1 MSDCDLCSAV
11 VILRPERVFPAE
23 QRFLGRMAQRL
34 FLLMLGQVGA
44 ADIAAALHSANE
56 RHPFT
61 VSDLFQN
68 GPQHYWM
75 RVTGL
80 TPALCQTLQHMAGA
94 LPGQVLDIPPRDSA
108 DESPWRARVETVVT
122 AQHEWAAQST
132 YAALVDHAWQGPRA
146 RPLQLDFITPTVVK
160 SVGVYRVFPEPALV
174 FRLLY
179 ERLLKLEA
187 FSLPFQP
194 EITHLEHFAEYFVEV
209 RDHEIACARVPLK
222 RGQVTAFYGPVAYEV
237 LANNEDFVRR
247 AHTRES
253 KHGDAGLSAIAA
265 DIQRNRQAYGRLV
278 HLLADFAFYSG
289 LGSFTAQGMGMVR
302 RGRH

>member
-1 MSDCDLCSAV
+1 MSAYELCSAV
-11 VILRPERVFPAE
+11 VVLRPERMFPAE

-44 ADIAAALHSANE
+44 GDMAAALHSANE

-80 TPALCQTLQHMAGA
+80 TPALCQTIQHMAAA
-94 LPGQVLDIPPRDSA
+94 LPGQVLAIPPRESV
-108 DESPWRARVETVVT
+108 DESAWRARIETVVT
-122 AQHEWAAQST
+122 SQHEWAAQST
-132 YAALVDHAWQGPRA
+132 YAALVERAWRSPRTA
-146 RPLQLDFITPTVVK
+146 QVTLDFITPTVIK
-160 SVGVYRVFPEPALV
+160 SVGVHHVFPEPALV

-179 ERLLKLEA
+179 ERMLKLDA
-187 FSLPFQP
+187 FALPFQP
-194 EITHLEHFAEYFVEV
+194 EILHLETFAQYFVEV
-209 RDHEIACARVPLK
+209 RDHEIACARVPVK
-222 RGQVTAFYGPVAYEV
+222 RSQATAFYGPVTYQV
-237 LANNEDFVRR
+237 LSGNEDFYKR
-247 AHTRES
+247 ALNRQS
-253 KHGDAGLSAIAA
+253 KHGESGLMLIYQ
-265 DIQRNRQAYGRLV
+265 DIQRQRQGYQALV

-302 RGRH
+302 RG